1 MTSKIKETRE
11 ALGLSQKEARI
22 LIGAPARTWE
32 DWEAGRR
39 RPPEYIEN
47 LIIEKL
53 QTSQKNKAHD

>member
-1 MTSKIKETRE
+1 MSKIKETRE
-11 ALGLSQKEARI
+11 ALGLSQKEARAI
-22 LIGAPARTWE
+22 IGAPARTWE

-47 LIIEKL
+47 LIVEKL